1 MSGPAT
7 KLPEEL
13 LMSILDFVRSTGT
26 NVDVN
31 NARRV
36 SKQMA
41 RLTAERD
48 KKGLATWRVLKGHRR
63 RTDGVC

>member
-1 MSGPAT
+1 M
-7 KLPEEL
+7 LPEEL

-48 KKGLATWRVLKGHRR
+48 KDGVASSTWRVLKEHLR